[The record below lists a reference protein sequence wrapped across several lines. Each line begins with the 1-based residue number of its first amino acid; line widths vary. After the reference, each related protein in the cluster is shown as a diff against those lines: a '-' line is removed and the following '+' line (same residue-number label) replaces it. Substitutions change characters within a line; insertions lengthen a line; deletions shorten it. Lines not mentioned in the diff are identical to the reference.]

1 MTVIPTY
8 HGYIGLTAD
17 AMLVVQQVL
26 ARKLPAVHQRPL
38 VEERSKLICL
48 GNVFVFV
55 ERHLGIRRWTDGVLW
70 LLLRIVGRFLVYRT
84 KHDDLLLPTTPV
96 PVNDGDVLHDHLLI
110 KKLLSITTT
119 TADLNFS
126 GEAKR
131 DTIHLVLYYTPH
143 DVVTGK
149 LSRPVEDSQFS
160 DVEIRDSL
168 RQALRDSK
176 FGKRVA
182 DHQGAY
188 TYVDAN
194 HDVKEMVMPYPSLKR
209 HKLAPPALFANVGG
223 LTPPTPYPA
232 APVSDDASAFADI
245 AEEPWPMTATS
256 SQSFDFTFPAT
267 PTTAP
272 GVVANDNVTIA
283 TVADPSWSQY
293 PPLQLA
299 VAPKLVPLLAD
310 FGFLDEVLGHDG

>member
-26 ARKLPAVHQRPL
+26 ARKLPAVYQRPL
-38 VEERSKLICL
+38 PTERSQLICL

-84 KHDDLLLPTTPV
+84 KHDDSPLPLATVTE
-96 PVNDGDVLHDHLLI
+96 DVLNDHLLM

-149 LSRPVEDSQFS
+149 LSRPVEDAQFS
-160 DVEIRDSL
+160 DVVIRDLL

-182 DHQGAY
+182 DNQGAY

-194 HDVKEMVMPYPSLKR
+194 HDVKEMVMPYPPLKR
-209 HKLAPPALFANVGG
+209 HKLAPPLLFTNVGN
-223 LTPPTPYPA
+223 LTPPTPYPLA
-232 APVSDDASAFADI
+232 QGSDDITAFADI
-245 AEEPWPMTATS
+245 AEEPWPLAPT
-256 SQSFDFTFPAT
+256 FDFTFPAT
-267 PTTAP
+267 PATTVAP
-272 GVVANDNVTIA
+272 DNAIA
-283 TVADPSWSQY
+283 TVTDTTWSQL
-293 PPLQLA
+293 PPLTA
-299 VAPKLVPLLAD
+299 APVLLKHAPQLAD